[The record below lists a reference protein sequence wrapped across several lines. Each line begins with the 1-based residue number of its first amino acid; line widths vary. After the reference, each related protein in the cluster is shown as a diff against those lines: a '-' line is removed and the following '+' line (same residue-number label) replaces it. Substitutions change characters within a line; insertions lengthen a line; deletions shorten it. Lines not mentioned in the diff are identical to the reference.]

1 MTIISSFQEKKSA
14 SLMQSGT
21 NVKYDPIS
29 WVNWSRQKSY
39 NVCFST
45 RTLKKKSPK
54 WLCWFSSYKSQLTM
68 VK

>member
-45 RTLKKKSPK
+45 RTLKKKVQSGFVGF
-54 WLCWFSSYKSQLTM
+54 LLTR
-68 VK
+68 VSLPW